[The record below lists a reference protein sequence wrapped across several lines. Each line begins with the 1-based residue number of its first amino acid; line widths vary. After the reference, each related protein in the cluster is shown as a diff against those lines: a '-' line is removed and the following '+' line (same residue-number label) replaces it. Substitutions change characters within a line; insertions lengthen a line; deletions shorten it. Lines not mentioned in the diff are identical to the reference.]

1 MPRVHFKLGFYLL
14 SEQLFDTV
22 IIVLNMTEPIA
33 VDIAGRT
40 PKGTVTEH
48 IILSG
53 GGDIVEGSLTW

>member
-14 SEQLFDTV
+14 SEQLFDAV

-33 VDIAGRT
+33 VDIAGCT

-48 IILSG
+48 IIPSG
-53 GGDIVEGSLTW
+53 GGNIVEGSLTW